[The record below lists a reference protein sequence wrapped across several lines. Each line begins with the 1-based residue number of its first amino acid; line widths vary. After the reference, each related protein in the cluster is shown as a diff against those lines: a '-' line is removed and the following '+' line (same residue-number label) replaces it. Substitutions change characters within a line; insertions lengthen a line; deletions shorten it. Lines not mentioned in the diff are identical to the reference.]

1 MNEPLNMLNNCQIK
15 YKLDV
20 LKNYLLEKYQFIL
33 GALIIIFYILIV
45 SSLQHNVLG
54 DPVFK
59 DPLLKYKI
67 IAEGLSDP
75 TGLGFVDNGI
85 LIIEKEGKI
94 RLWSDQQLAENPI
107 HEFDVNA
114 NSERGLLGIEYNG
127 RNIFVYL
134 TEITNGDILK
144 NRVYKFLWNGNELT
158 NQKLLIDLPAL
169 PGPNHN
175 GGKLVLEKNTI
186 FSNNDNL
193 YVIIGDLNHRG
204 ILQNLDSRD
213 KPDNTGIILKINSED
228 GSALETNPFSSNA
241 NTAKYFA
248 YGIRNS
254 FGITIDPLSGTLWQT
269 ENGPSQYDE
278 VNIVK
283 PGFNSGWSQ
292 VMGPIAQSETTLNDL
307 QMLPNSIYLDPQLS
321 WRDPVALT
329 DIEFIN
335 STKLGDK
342 YYNMLLIGDYNQGNI
357 YIVPLDRNRE
367 NILLDKLNKNLLDKV
382 VDDDE
387 EADSLIFGTGF
398 GGISDIE
405 IGPDGYLYVLS
416 FKEGKLYMIFK

>member
-1 MNEPLNMLNNCQIK
+1 MNEPRNMLNKSQIK

-20 LKNYLLEKYQFIL
+20 SKNYLLEKYQFIL
-33 GALIIIFYILIV
+33 GALIIVFYILIV

-75 TGLGFVDNGI
+75 TGIVFVDNGI

-175 GGKLVLEKNTI
+175 GGKLVLEKNST
-186 FSNNDNL
+186 FSNNDKL

-204 ILQNLDSRD
+204 ILQNIDSRD

-254 FGITIDPLSGTLWQT
+254 FGITIDPLSGTLLQT

-283 PGFNSGWSQ
+283 PGFNSG
-292 VMGPIAQSETTLNDL
+292 
-307 QMLPNSIYLDPQLS
+307 
-321 WRDPVALT
+321 
-329 DIEFIN
+329 
-335 STKLGDK
+335 
-342 YYNMLLIGDYNQGNI
+342 
-357 YIVPLDRNRE
+357 
-367 NILLDKLNKNLLDKV
+367 
-382 VDDDE
+382 
-387 EADSLIFGTGF
+387 GF
-398 GGISDIE
+398 R
-405 IGPDGYLYVLS
+405 
-416 FKEGKLYMIFK
+416 

>member
-1 MNEPLNMLNNCQIK
+1 MYLRII
-15 YKLDV
+15 Y
-20 LKNYLLEKYQFIL
+20 LKNINLFL
-33 GALIIIFYILIV
+33 GALIVMSYILLV
-45 SSLQHNVLG
+45 SSLEHKVMG

-75 TGLGFVDNGI
+75 TGLVFVDNDI

-94 RLWSDQQLAENPI
+94 LLLSDQQLAENPI
-107 HEFDVNA
+107 HEFDVNTK
-114 NSERGLLGIEYNG
+114 SERGLLGIEYNG

-134 TEITNGDILK
+134 TEISNGDILK
-144 NRVYKFLWNGNELT
+144 NRVYKFLWNGNKLT

-175 GGKLVLEKNTI
+175 GGKLVLEKNSNS
-186 FSNNDNL
+186 SNNDNL

-213 KPDNTGIILKINSED
+213 KPDDTGVILKINSED
-228 GSALETNPFSSNA
+228 GSALETNPFSSNP

-254 FGITIDPLSGTLWQT
+254 FGITIDPLTGTIWET

-283 PGFNSGWSQ
+283 PGFNSGWIQ
-292 VMGPIAQSETTLNDL
+292 VMGPIAQSKTTLEDL

-329 DIEFIN
+329 DIEFMN
-335 STKLGDK
+335 TTKLGEK

-357 YIVPLDRNRE
+357 YIVSLDNKRE
-367 NILLDKLNKNLLDKV
+367 NIFLDKSNKNLLDKV
-382 VDDDE
+382 VDDDD
-387 EADSLIFGTGF
+387 EANSLIFGTGF

-416 FKEGKLYMIFK
+416 FKEGKLYMIYK

>member
-1 MNEPLNMLNNCQIK
+1 
-15 YKLDV
+15 
-20 LKNYLLEKYQFIL
+20 LKNINLFL
-33 GALIIIFYILIV
+33 GALIVMSYILMV
-45 SSLQHNVLG
+45 SSLEHKVMG

-75 TGLGFVDNGI
+75 TGLVFVDNDI

-94 RLWSDQQLAENPI
+94 LLLSDQQLDENPI
-107 HEFDVNA
+107 HEFDVNTK
-114 NSERGLLGIEYNG
+114 SERGLLGIEYNG
-127 RNIFVYL
+127 RNIFVYV
-134 TEITNGDILK
+134 TEISNGDILK
-144 NRVYKFLWNGNELT
+144 NRVYRFLWNENKLT

-175 GGKLVLEKNTI
+175 GGKLVLEKNSNS
-186 FSNNDNL
+186 SNNDNL

-213 KPDNTGIILKINSED
+213 KPDDTGVILKINSED
-228 GSALETNPFSSNA
+228 GSALETNPFFSNP

-254 FGITIDPLSGTLWQT
+254 FGITIDPLTGTIWQT

-283 PGFNSGWSQ
+283 PGFNSGWIQ
-292 VMGPIAQSETTLNDL
+292 VMGPIAQSETTLDDL
-307 QMLPNSIYLDPQLS
+307 QLLPNSIYLDPQLS

-329 DIEFIN
+329 DIEFMN
-335 STKLGDK
+335 TTKLGEK

-357 YIVPLDRNRE
+357 YIVSLDNKRE
-367 NILLDKLNKNLLDKV
+367 NIFLDKSKKNLLDKV
-382 VDDDE
+382 VDDDD
-387 EADSLIFGTGF
+387 EANSLLFGTGF

>member
-33 GALIIIFYILIV
+33 GALTIIFYILIV

-134 TEITNGDILK
+134 T
-144 NRVYKFLWNGNELT
+144 
-158 NQKLLIDLPAL
+158 
-169 PGPNHN
+169 
-175 GGKLVLEKNTI
+175 
-186 FSNNDNL
+186 DN
-193 YVIIGDLNHRG
+193 
-204 ILQNLDSRD
+204 
-213 KPDNTGIILKINSED
+213 
-228 GSALETNPFSSNA
+228 
-241 NTAKYFA
+241 
-248 YGIRNS
+248 
-254 FGITIDPLSGTLWQT
+254 
-269 ENGPSQYDE
+269 
-278 VNIVK
+278 
-283 PGFNSGWSQ
+283 
-292 VMGPIAQSETTLNDL
+292 
-307 QMLPNSIYLDPQLS
+307 
-321 WRDPVALT
+321 
-329 DIEFIN
+329 
-335 STKLGDK
+335 
-342 YYNMLLIGDYNQGNI
+342 
-357 YIVPLDRNRE
+357 
-367 NILLDKLNKNLLDKV
+367 
-382 VDDDE
+382 
-387 EADSLIFGTGF
+387 
-398 GGISDIE
+398 
-405 IGPDGYLYVLS
+405 
-416 FKEGKLYMIFK
+416 